1 MMPRPLFLAPWFRA
15 TLLVL
20 PLAFTT
26 TSNAYTLPNG
36 KDGAVPNENAE
47 LLQKLSRGVAT
58 IAKQAN
64 QALVSV
70 SIYKTVQGMPNGTVD
85 PFDYFFGPGGGG
97 GGGGRRGQPSE
108 PAPDRTPQKREG
120 GLGSGFFVDLKK
132 GYIITNNH
140 VVQGADEIQLK
151 LANGETFE
159 GKIVGRDQNTDVA
172 VVQVKKDDFDR
183 KGLAELTLGNSE
195 TLSVGDFVVALGQ
208 PFGLE
213 ASLSF
218 GVVSAVGRGNLD
230 ITKIGNFIQTDAAIN
245 PGNSGGPLLD
255 MHAQV
260 IGMNTAIYSRSGGY
274 NGIGFA
280 VPASLVRN
288 IAEQLINSGH
298 IRRGYLGVFLQPID
312 EELHSGLNLPAGI
325 HGGALVAK
333 VAPGSPAA
341 KAGVESGD
349 VITEVNGTAM
359 KVHSEIVNAIGLMK
373 PGTEVT
379 LALYRDGKKKAVQ
392 VTIAEHP
399 EDEGED
405 GQGGSKAPK
414 SDDAIDRDVPFGM
427 AFKTWSKALQSRYGF
442 ESKSGV
448 VVTNVEADGPAD
460 RAGLKPGDVILKLDG
475 KKLDSVDQLKKLAKG
490 KTRLLV
496 WIERAGEYYFV
507 TLRKS

>member
-1 MMPRPLFLAPWFRA
+1 MRA
-15 TLLVL
+15 IALGA
-20 PLAFTT
+20 LAFV
-26 TSNAYTLPNG
+26 SLSASAYNLPPQNREG
-36 KDGAVPNENAE
+36 LGAGDSAE
-47 LLQKLSRGVAT
+47 VLQKLSKGVAT

-70 SIYKTVQGMPNGTVD
+70 SIYKSVQGMPYGMVD
-85 PFDYFFGPGGGG
+85 PFDFFFGPRG
-97 GGGGRRGQPSE
+97 RGQG
-108 PAPDRTPQKREG
+108 PAPGPQDRGGQPQKREG

-172 VVQVKKDDFDR
+172 VVQVKKEGFER
-183 KGLAELTLGNSE
+183 KGLTELTLGESDS
-195 TLSVGDFVVALGQ
+195 LSVGDFVVALGQ

-255 MHAQV
+255 MRGLV
-260 IGMNTAIYSRSGGY
+260 VGMNTAIYSRSGGY

-280 VPASLVRN
+280 VPANLVRN
-288 IAEQLINSGH
+288 IAEQLINTGR

-312 EELHSGLNLPAGI
+312 DELHSGLNLPQGV

-333 VAPGSPAA
+333 VAPNSPAA

-349 VITEVNGTAM
+349 VIGEVNGAAM
-359 KVHSEIVNAIGLMK
+359 RQHGEIVNSIGLMK
-373 PGTEVT
+373 PGSVVGLT
-379 LALYRDGKKKAVQ
+379 LYRDGAKRVVK

-399 EDEGED
+399 EDD
-405 GQGGSKAPK
+405 GDDGKPAGDKALGGDPLDK
-414 SDDAIDRDVPFGM
+414 DLPFGM
-427 AFKTWSKALQSRYGF
+427 VLKAWSKQLQSRYGF
-442 ESKSGV
+442 ESKGGV
-448 VVTNVEADGPAD
+448 VVANIETDGPAD
-460 RAGLKPGDVILKLDG
+460 RAGLKPGDVILKIDG
-475 KKLDSVDQLKKLAKG
+475 RKVDGVEQLKKLAKG
-490 KTRLLV
+490 KSKLLV

-507 TLRKS
+507 NLRKG

>member
-1 MMPRPLFLAPWFRA
+1 MRRVALFA
-15 TLLVL
+15 
-20 PLAFTT
+20 LAFV
-26 TSNAYTLPNG
+26 SLSASAYNLPPQSREG
-36 KDGAVPNENAE
+36 LGAGENAE
-47 LLQKLSRGVAT
+47 VLQKLSKGVAT

-70 SIYKTVQGMPNGTVD
+70 SIYKTTQGMPYGMVD
-85 PFDYFFGPGGGG
+85 PFDFFFGPRGKGQGQAPDPQD
-97 GGGGRRGQPSE
+97 RGQQ
-108 PAPDRTPQKREG
+108 PQKREG
-120 GLGSGFFVDLKK
+120 GLGSGFFVDLKQ

-151 LANGETFE
+151 LANGETYE

-172 VVQVKKDDFDR
+172 VVQVKKQDFDR
-183 KGLAELTLGNSE
+183 KGLTELTLGESDS
-195 TLSVGDFVVALGQ
+195 LSVGDFVVALGQ

-255 MHAQV
+255 MRGLV

-280 VPASLVRN
+280 VPANLVRN

-312 EELHSGLNLPAGI
+312 EELHAGLNLPAGV
-325 HGGALVAK
+325 HGGALVAS
-333 VAPGSPAA
+333 VAPNSPAA

-349 VITEVNGTAM
+349 VISEVNGTAM
-359 KVHSEIVNAIGLMK
+359 RQHGEIVNAIGLMK
-373 PGTEVT
+373 PGSVVGLT
-379 LALYRDGKKKAVQ
+379 LFRDGAKKAVK

-399 EDEGED
+399 EDESDD
-405 GQGGSKAPK
+405 GKPAAGKAPEGEPMDK
-414 SDDAIDRDVPFGM
+414 DLPFGM
-427 AFKTWSKALQSRYGF
+427 ALKAWSKQLQSRYGF
-442 ESKSGV
+442 ESKAGV
-448 VVTNVEADGPAD
+448 VVANVEADGPAD
-460 RAGLKPGDVILKLDG
+460 RAGLKPGDVILKIDG
-475 KKLDSVDQLKKLAKG
+475 RKVNGVDQLKKIAKG
-490 KTRLLV
+490 KSKLLV

-507 TLRKS
+507 NLRKG